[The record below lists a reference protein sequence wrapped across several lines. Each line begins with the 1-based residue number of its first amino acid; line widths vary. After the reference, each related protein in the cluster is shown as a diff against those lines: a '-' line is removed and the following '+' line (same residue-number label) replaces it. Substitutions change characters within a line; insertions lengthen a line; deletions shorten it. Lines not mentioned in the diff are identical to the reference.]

1 MKNLSEKHNK
11 LVNNYS
17 LERSKHLERQA
28 NLALKQKDHEDKLR
42 QYSIEGNFFDLFDT
56 EAID

>member
-1 MKNLSEKHNK
+1 MNNLEAKHNK
-11 LVNNYS
+11 IVDNYS
-17 LERSKHLERQA
+17 QVRSTHLERQA

-42 QYSIEGNFFDLFDT
+42 QYSVKGDFFDLFDT